1 MKKPI
6 IVLSPQKMPMEAPF
20 GGDYH
25 YTNTFNTAAV
35 LKAGG
40 LPVLPPFLTEAE
52 ARSLMETADGL
63 FLTGGADI
71 DPALYGQDKDP
82 ACGELQPERDASDL
96 ALLRAALALQK
107 PVLCICRGFQLGNAF
122 LGGTLY
128 QDIGT
133 QFETAVQHR
142 ASDRYAQA
150 VHSVRLEP
158 EAPLARLLGKTRL
171 EVNSLHHQAVRNL
184 APTLKAMAYAP
195 DGLVESWYLDSRTQW
210 LRGYQ
215 WHPEMEAPNPD
226 SDAIFREFMTAC
238 GREEEK

>member
-1 MKKPI
+1 MKKPM
-6 IVLSPQKMPMEAPF
+6 IVLSPQRMPMEAPF
-20 GGDYH
+20 SGDYH
-25 YTNTFNTAAV
+25 YTNSFNTAAI

-52 ARSLMETADGL
+52 ARSLMEQADGL

-71 DPALYGQDKDP
+71 DPALYSQEKAP

-128 QDIGT
+128 QDLAT
-133 QFETAVQHR
+133 EFESTVQHR

-150 VHSVRLEP
+150 VHPVDLAENT
-158 EAPLARLLGKTRL
+158 PLSGLLGKNRL
-171 EVNSLHHQAVRNL
+171 EVNSLHHQAVRTL

-210 LRGYQ
+210 MRGYQ
-215 WHPEMEAPNPD
+215 WHPEMEAPNGD
-226 SDAIFREFMTAC
+226 SDAIFREFLTAC
-238 GREEEK
+238 GKDEEK